1 MSTPNIAD
9 LIRTATNGERYIR
22 PYDAAEITGL
32 KVEDTSYMLRTPHYR
47 QYRLVDA
54 NNEDVAKTVQTPW
67 QQEDSDG
74 IFAGNSY
81 GVFPVPMFRA
91 EDIEKILEAKNA

>member
-1 MSTPNIAD
+1 MSTTNISN

-32 KVEDTSYMLRTPHYR
+32 KIVDTSYLLRTPHYR
-47 QYRLVDA
+47 QYRLLDG

-67 QQEDSDG
+67 LQDNG
-74 IFAGNSY
+74 GHINTLP
-81 GVFPVPMFRA
+81 PVPMFKA
-91 EDIEKILEAKNA
+91 DDIEKILDAKNVQ